1 MKISNLKSKIETRR
15 NGRKQRV
22 RKKLQGT
29 ASRPRLAVHRSNRY
43 LSVQLIDDVTGH
55 TLAAASSRDE
65 GLKFEGSGKTIA
77 AASALGAKI
86 ADLARAKGIEAV
98 VFDKSWY
105 KYHGRVRALA
115 EAARQSGL
123 KL

>member
-1 MKISNLKSKIETRR
+1 MKIASAKAKIESRR
-15 NGRKQRV
+15 SGRKVRA

-43 LSVQLIDDVTGH
+43 LSVQLIDDVTGR
-55 TLAAASSRDE
+55 TLAAASSRDD
-65 GLKFEGSGKTIA
+65 GLKFEGSGKTLA
-77 AASALGAKI
+77 AASAVGAKI
-86 ADLARAKGIEAV
+86 ADLAKAKGIDSV

-123 KL
+123 KV